1 MEGIADYVF
10 LRRLGGGPHGQVHLA
25 SRPARLTAG
34 DDQVAVKVL
43 AGNATTD
50 AFYRMAR
57 HLGFFEGLHSDRLV
71 PLYDAGL
78 DNGAMYYAMR
88 YHPQGSLATPTQE
101 LSRRQRLT
109 AVSRA
114 ARGAHEL
121 HEAGTVHR
129 AIKPANVLL
138 DDAGGCLS
146 DIGTAQLVKPGL
158 TVTGLGPHSG
168 IGAHGE
174 LEYIDPWLLRG
185 RHVGRTSD
193 IWSLGVTLHVC
204 LTGHGLY
211 PALPS
216 ADPLVAV
223 RLHVKST
230 PELDP
235 DLAADERA
243 VIARALQPERSQR
256 YLTAADLADDI
267 DKLASAW

>member
-1 MEGIADYVF
+1 
-10 LRRLGGGPHGQVHLA
+10 
-25 SRPARLTAG
+25 
-34 DDQVAVKVL
+34 
-43 AGNATTD
+43 
-50 AFYRMAR
+50 
-57 HLGFFEGLHSDRLV
+57 
-71 PLYDAGL
+71 
-78 DNGAMYYAMR
+78 
-88 YHPQGSLATPTQE
+88 
-101 LSRRQRLT
+101 
-109 AVSRA
+109 
-114 ARGAHEL
+114 
-121 HEAGTVHR
+121 
-129 AIKPANVLL
+129 
-138 DDAGGCLS
+138 
-146 DIGTAQLVKPGL
+146 VKPGL